1 MEIVLMQQK
10 QATVQHF
17 SEDTIKKVLPLEI
30 FRAYDIRGIVGQTLT
45 EQGVYLIGQALGTLV
60 LEAGA
65 HQLFTGRDGRLS
77 GPSLMQKLQ
86 QGILSSGCDVIDI
99 GAVPTPLLY
108 FAASAGETSSGVMLT
123 GSHNPKD
130 YNGLKMVING
140 TTLSEQAVQDLYQ
153 RIMSR
158 NVRHGSGQYMEQ
170 DVRNA
175 YIESVAS
182 FVQLKRPLKVVLD
195 AGNGIPG
202 SIAPELFKRLG
213 CEVVPL
219 YCEVD
224 GHFPNHH
231 PDPTR
236 PENVVDLI
244 RVMQETKADIGLGFD
259 GDGDRLGVVT
269 PSGKIIWADRQMML
283 FSKSILARNPGRV
296 VVYDVKCS
304 KHLGETIR
312 AAGGIPYMYKTGHS
326 LMKNKLKSENAI
338 LAGEMS
344 GHIFFNER
352 WFGFD
357 DGLYTGA
364 RLLEILSERPESADV
379 QFSEIPEAFS
389 TPEIMLSVTEEN
401 KFAIMDDIVSEADF
415 PGAECITIDGLRV
428 EFQDGWALVRA
439 SNTSP
444 KLVCRFEANTQDALD
459 RIQKEFHRYIDPII
473 SRHGS

>member
-1 MEIVLMQQK
+1 MHQPISQCSPE
-10 QATVQHF
+10 A
-17 SEDTIKKVLPLEI
+17 IKALLPSEI
-30 FRAYDIRGIVGQTLT
+30 FRAYDIRGIVDQSLT
-45 EQGVYLIGQALGTLV
+45 QQGVYWIGQALGSLV
-60 LEAGA
+60 LESGE
-65 HQLFTGRDGRLS
+65 HQMYTARDGRLS
-77 GPSLMQKLQ
+77 GPALVHELQ
-86 QGILSSGCDVIDI
+86 QGILSTGCDVIDI

-108 FAASAGETSSGVMLT
+108 FAASTGKTSSGVMLT

-130 YNGLKMVING
+130 YNGLKMVVHG
-140 TTLSEQAVQDLYQ
+140 VTLTEQAIQALYQ
-153 RIMSR
+153 RILSR
-158 NVRHGSGQYMEQ
+158 QIRQGKGEYSQQ
-170 DVRNA
+170 DVRQD
-175 YIESVAS
+175 YINQVAS
-182 FVQLKRPLKVVLD
+182 FVSLKRPLKVVLD

-202 SIAPELFKRLG
+202 SIAPALFEKLG
-213 CEVVPL
+213 CEVIPL

-224 GHFPNHH
+224 GNFPNHH

-244 RVMQETKADIGLGFD
+244 RVLKETGADIGLGFD

-269 PSGKIIWADRQMML
+269 PSGKIIWADRQMIL
-283 FSKSILARNPGRV
+283 FAKSILARNPGRT

-304 KHLGETIR
+304 KHLGEAIR
-312 AAGGIPYMYKTGHS
+312 AAGGVPCMYKTGHS

-379 QFSEIPEAFS
+379 QFNEIPEASS

-401 KFAIMDDIVSEADF
+401 KFAIMDEIVASANF
-415 PGAECITIDGLRV
+415 PHAECITIDGLRV
-428 EFQDGWALVRA
+428 EFKDGWALVRA

-444 KLVCRFEANTQDALD
+444 KLVCRFEADTQETLE
-459 RIQKEFHRYIDPII
+459 RIQREFHAYIDPII
-473 SRHGS
+473 ARHS